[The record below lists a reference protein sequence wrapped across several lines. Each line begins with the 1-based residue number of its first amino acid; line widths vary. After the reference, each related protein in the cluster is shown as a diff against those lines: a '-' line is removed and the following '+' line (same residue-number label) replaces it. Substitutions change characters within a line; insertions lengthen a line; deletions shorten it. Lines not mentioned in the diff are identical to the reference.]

1 MSYTA
6 LDSIQWGG
14 TPKIGVS
21 FGYDSRRSGGD
32 MQYRIYVTVAP
43 LTGASYFGYP
53 IYLTVYVDG
62 DCVDSG
68 YTLKQA
74 SPSRWSGSIEYDS
87 GWVTAAGAVGSA
99 PLSIRLYSGSG
110 STRDDSYG
118 YALPV
123 ERVESIGDFT
133 LTAGDAVIGQAG
145 TLTVTRPGYGYSF
158 AFRYALGS
166 AGGSIAAG
174 DLKTVNSSSG
184 RVVYQWTVPEALAQQ
199 LSESTWGTGTVTMQ
213 VYSGGTL
220 VGSLSAPFTAYVPET
235 MRPEVTL
242 ETAVVNDNAA
252 VTRYII
258 EKAETQGSGVR
269 VYPVGAVSKGLAG
282 VEMAEIGRM
291 KEAGIIAI
299 SDDGQPVANSNLFRL
314 AMQYADH
321 FGLFIMS
328 HSEDKNLV
336 GDGVM
341 NEGFVSTKLGLP
353 GTTRAAEEVMIARD
367 ILVAEAEGKRI
378 HLCHVSTRGGVQLV
392 REAKARG
399 VRVTAETT
407 PHYIG
412 ATDEW
417 VIGYD
422 SRCRVNPPLREE
434 ADRQACID
442 GLCDGTID
450 VIATDHAPHHEDE
463 KRCEFHIAAS
473 GISGFETAFC
483 ISNSMLVKSGRMTLP
498 ELIGRMSVRP
508 AALLGVEGGRLSVGC
523 AADVVVFDPDASR
536 FLSRGKNTPFDGKR
550 YFGEIELT
558 LVGGKTAYQ
567 A

>member
-1 MSYTA
+1 MEK
-6 LDSIQWGG
+6 LLIRGG
-14 TPKIGVS
+14 RVIDPANGVDKVADVLIADGKIAAVGENLTDAEAKV
-21 FGYDSRRSGGD
+21 YDAAGK
-32 MQYRIYVTVAP
+32 VVAP
-43 LTGASYFGYP
+43 GFIDMHCHLRDPG
-53 IYLTVYVDG
+53 
-62 DCVDSG
+62 
-68 YTLKQA
+68 Q
-74 SPSRWSGSIEYDS
+74 EYKEDI
-87 GWVTAAGAVGSA
+87 V
-99 PLSIRLYSGSG
+99 
-110 STRDDSYG
+110 
-118 YALPV
+118 
-123 ERVESIGDFT
+123 
-133 LTAGDAVIGQAG
+133 
-145 TLTVTRPGYGYSF
+145 
-158 AFRYALGS
+158 
-166 AGGSIAAG
+166 
-174 DLKTVNSSSG
+174 
-184 RVVYQWTVPEALAQQ
+184 
-199 LSESTWGTGTVTMQ
+199 TGTRAAAH
-213 VYSGGTL
+213 GG
-220 VGSLSAPFTAYVPET
+220 FTAVCCMPNT
-235 MRPEVTL
+235 KP
-242 ETAVVNDNAA
+242 VNDNAA

-282 VEMAEIGRM
+282 VEMAEVGRM

-483 ISNSMLVKSGRMTLP
+483 ISNSMLVKSGRMTLS
-498 ELIGRMSVRP
+498 ELIERMSVRP

-523 AADVVVFDPDASR
+523 AADVVVFDPDKEIVVDASH

-558 LVGGKTAYQ
+558 LVGGKAAYQ
-567 A
+567 AE